1 MDNKAFWKKVKPLFS
16 EKVDLKTKILLAEK
30 GNDLRDPE
38 ISLEVEKVISDDREI
53 AETFN
58 KFL

>member
-1 MDNKAFWKKVKPLFS
+1 MEPLFS
-16 EKVDLKTKILLAEK
+16 EKVDLKTKILLVEK
-30 GNDLRDPE
+30 GNDLRVPE